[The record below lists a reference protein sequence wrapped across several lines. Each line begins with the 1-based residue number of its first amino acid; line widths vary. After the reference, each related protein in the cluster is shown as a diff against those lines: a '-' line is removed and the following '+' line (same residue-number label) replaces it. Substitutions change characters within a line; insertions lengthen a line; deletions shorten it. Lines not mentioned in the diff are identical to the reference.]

1 MLKNFLFAISGL
13 VLATG
18 VAYAAPVDAKLT
30 GLNCDGDYCLLW
42 FTVADKAQTA
52 ICADETYCE
61 KWDDAG
67 AIPQDVLSKTAK
79 LTIIKQH
86 LEDEGVDADVVSEI
100 AF

>member
-13 VLATG
+13 VLATSI
-18 VAYAAPVDAKLT
+18 VHAAPVDAKLT
-30 GLNCDGDYCLLW
+30 GLNCDGDYCILS
-42 FTVADKAQTA
+42 FTANDKAQTA

-67 AIPQDVLSKTAK
+67 AIPANLLSKTAK

-86 LEDEGVDADVVSEI
+86 LEDENIDADVASEI